1 MGLFDRFAPSRSAT
15 GAKAA
20 LTSDF
25 SAEHWLEQGLQ
36 FEQQG
41 QLDEA
46 LRCYAS
52 STHLKPELARAH
64 FNRGNILL
72 DRGDAQNAL
81 HAYLQAIRY
90 KPDSAAVHFNVGS
103 AHLQLG
109 DTEAAIAAYRQAVIL
124 KPDFAEAHVA
134 LEAAL
139 EIAADE
145 AETCFKQGLAAQ
157 DLQQLDRA
165 EEFYRQAIKTKPN
178 HVEACNNLGAI
189 LVADEKL
196 DEAATY
202 FRLAVQA
209 NPANASIQANL
220 GDTLKA
226 LGQWDAAAASYRL
239 ALEIDPDN
247 AAIQMRLG
255 DVLKAFGQLGDA
267 AASYGRA
274 LEILPDCTAALLRL
288 GDVLGDLGKP
298 ADAVASYRRALEID
312 PDNAEANLNQGV
324 ALLELKQLDL
334 AEICFRRVLDIEPAS
349 AEGHS
354 NLGVILKKRRRFDA
368 AEACFRRALEIKPDF
383 ADAHLNLG
391 STQQA
396 LGQIDA
402 AVSSYRRALEI
413 KPDFAQAHSNYGTVF
428 QILDELDLAEE
439 QYRRALE
446 INPDLADAHN
456 NLGIILALVRRLD
469 DSIASYQRAI
479 AVKPDYAEAYANLG
493 GVLKDVGRLDE
504 ALAAIRRAL
513 ELDADCVVA
522 HNNLLFIHNYVAD
535 QPAALLLADAQRFG
549 ETAARLA
556 HPNTDWPNPP
566 DPNRCL
572 RVGFVSG
579 DLCNHPVGY
588 FLVGVLTALSSQAT
602 DRLELFAYP
611 NRAYD
616 DETSKRI
623 QASCKGWHPAVWLS
637 DEALAQRIRDD
648 GIDILIDLSGH
659 TAHNRLPV
667 FAWKPAPVQVSWLGY
682 FATTGVAAMDYFI
695 ADPWTL
701 PPDQEA
707 YFTEQIWRLPETRL
721 CFTPPDAEVAVGP
734 LPALANGYVTFGCF
748 NNLSKMN
755 DAVVALWAQVLYAV
769 PGSRLFLKYQQLGE
783 ASVRQST
790 CERFAV
796 HGIDAGRLIF
806 EDYVPRANYLAAYQ
820 RVDIALDPFPFPG
833 GTTTV
838 EALWMGVPVLTL
850 TGERFLSRQG
860 IGLLMNAGLPEWV
873 ATDPRDYVA
882 RAVAHASDLQG
893 LALLRSGLRQ
903 QVLDSPLFDASR
915 FAQHFEAA
923 LRGMWQIWCAQYKCA
938 AAN

>member
-1 MGLFDRFAPSRSAT
+1 MGLFDRFSQDRSTAPQPNADVVVN
-15 GAKAA
+15 
-20 LTSDF
+20 SDP
-25 SAEHWLEQGLQ
+25 SAEHWLEKGVQH
-36 FEQQG
+36 EQQG
-41 QLDEA
+41 QVDQA
-46 LRCYAS
+46 LRCYESAIR
-52 STHLKPELARAH
+52 LMPELARAH

-81 HAYLQAIRY
+81 HAYLEALRY
-90 KPDSAAVHFNVGS
+90 KPDSASAYFNMGS
-103 AHLQLG
+103 AQLELG
-109 DTEAAIAAYRQAVIL
+109 DLEAAVTAYREAVTL
-124 KPDFAEAHVA
+124 KPDFADAH
-134 LEAAL
+134 AAL
-139 EIAADE
+139 ETALQMASDQ
-145 AETCFKQGLAAQ
+145 AETCFRQGLAQQ
-157 DLQQLDRA
+157 DLQQLDSA
-165 EEFYRQAIKTKPN
+165 TALYRQAIKIKPD
-178 HVEACNNLGAI
+178 HVEACNNLGGI
-189 LVADEKL
+189 LVVDGQL
-196 DEAATY
+196 DEAVAY
-202 FRLAVQA
+202 FRRAVA
-209 NPANASIQANL
+209 ADPANAAAQMNL
-220 GDTLKA
+220 GNALKT
-226 LGQWDAAAASYRL
+226 LGQLS
-239 ALEIDPDN
+239 
-247 AAIQMRLG
+247 
-255 DVLKAFGQLGDA
+255 DA
-267 AASYGRA
+267 AASFRRA
-274 LEILPDCTAALLRL
+274 VEIVPDYTAALLKL
-288 GDVLGDLGKP
+288 GDVLGDLGES
-298 ADAVASYRRALEID
+298 AGAVVSYRHALEIE

-324 ALLELKQLDL
+324 ALLELKQLEP
-334 AEICFRRVLDIEPAS
+334 AEMCFRRVLEIEPTS
-349 AEGHS
+349 AEAHS
-354 NLGVILKKRRRFDA
+354 NLGVIQKKRRQLDA
-368 AEACFRRALEIKPDF
+368 AAACFQQALAIRPDF

-402 AVSSYRRALEI
+402 AIASYRRALEI
-413 KPDFAQAHSNYGTVF
+413 RPDFAQAYSNYGTVF
-428 QILDELDLAEE
+428 QTLDQLDLAEE

-446 INPDLADAHN
+446 FKPDLADAHN
-456 NLGIILALVRRLD
+456 NLGIVLALVRRLD

-504 ALAAIRRAL
+504 AVAAIRQAL
-513 ELDADCVVA
+513 ELDADCVLA

-535 QPAALLLADAQRFG
+535 ESAALLLADARRFG

-556 HPNTDWPNPP
+556 RPHTDWPNSP
-566 DPNRCL
+566 DPERRL

-588 FLVGVLTALSSQAT
+588 FLVGVLAELSSQAS

-616 DETSKRI
+616 DATSKRI
-623 QASCKGWHPAVWLS
+623 QMSCEGWHPAVWLS
-637 DEALAQRIRDD
+637 DEALARRIRDD

-695 ADPWTL
+695 ADAWTL

-721 CFTPPDAEVAVGP
+721 CFTPPDGEVAVGP
-734 LPALANGYVTFGCF
+734 LPALANGYITFGCF

-755 DAVVALWAQVLYAV
+755 DAVVELWAQVLHAV
-769 PGSRLFLKYQQLGE
+769 PRSRLFLKYQQLGE

-796 HGIDAGRLIF
+796 HGIGAGRLIF

-860 IGLLMNAGLPEWV
+860 VGLMMNAGLPDWI
-873 ATDPRDYVA
+873 AKDADDYVG
-882 RAVAHASDLQG
+882 RAVAHASDLPR
-893 LALLRSGLRQ
+893 LATLRAGLREK
-903 QVLDSPLFDASR
+903 VLASPIFDAPR
-915 FAQHFEAA
+915 FAKNFEAA
-923 LRGMWQIWCAQYKCA
+923 MRGMWRKWCDE
-938 AAN
+938 

>member
-1 MGLFDRFAPSRSAT
+1 MGLFDRWLKASPSQNDVASNADEVARTKLEAT
-15 GAKAA
+15 RM
-20 LTSDF
+20 
-25 SAEHWLEQGLQ
+25 LEEGMAFEKQGKV
-36 FEQQG
+36 G
-41 QLDEA
+41 EA
-46 LRCYAS
+46 LKHYEAVIRL
-52 STHLKPELARAH
+52 TPEMARAH

-72 DRGDAQNAL
+72 DRGDAASAL
-81 HAYLQAIRY
+81 DAYEKATEFN
-90 KPDSAAVHFNVGS
+90 PDSAA
-103 AHLQLG
+103 AHYNMGNAHISLG
-109 DTEAAIAAYRQAVIL
+109 NSEAGIAAYRQAIAL
-124 KPDFAEAHVA
+124 KPDFVDAHYQLGIV
-134 LEAAL
+134 
-139 EIAADE
+139 
-145 AETCFKQGLAAQ
+145 FY
-157 DLQQLDRA
+157 DLGRFESA
-165 EEFYRQAIKTKPN
+165 INSFRQAI
-178 HVEACNNLGAI
+178 
-189 LVADEKL
+189 
-196 DEAATY
+196 
-202 FRLAVQA
+202 AV
-209 NPANASIQANL
+209 NSSL
-220 GDTLKA
+220 
-226 LGQWDAAAASYRL
+226 
-239 ALEIDPDN
+239 
-247 AAIQMRLG
+247 AAI
-255 DVLKAFGQLGDA
+255 
-267 AASYGRA
+267 
-274 LEILPDCTAALLRL
+274 
-288 GDVLGDLGKP
+288 
-298 ADAVASYRRALEID
+298 
-312 PDNAEANLNQGV
+312 
-324 ALLELKQLDL
+324 
-334 AEICFRRVLDIEPAS
+334 
-349 AEGHS
+349 
-354 NLGVILKKRRRFDA
+354 
-368 AEACFRRALEIKPDF
+368 
-383 ADAHLNLG
+383 
-391 STQQA
+391 
-396 LGQIDA
+396 
-402 AVSSYRRALEI
+402 
-413 KPDFAQAHSNYGTVF
+413 
-428 QILDELDLAEE
+428 
-439 QYRRALE
+439 
-446 INPDLADAHN
+446 HN
-456 NLGIILALVRRLD
+456 NLGNAFKELERFD
-469 DSIASYQRAI
+469 DAIASYNCALKIEPQLSPTHNNLGLVYREAMRFSESIESYNRAI
-479 AVKPDYAEAYANLG
+479 SIAPDLTDAYTNLG
-493 GVLKDVGRLDE
+493 NVLKDLGRMDE
-504 ALAAIRRAL
+504 SLMTLEQALQI
-513 ELDADCVVA
+513 DPDCATA
-522 HNNLLFIHNYVAD
+522 HNHLLFIHNYVAD
-535 QPAALLLADAQRFG
+535 QPAELLLADARRFG

-556 HPNTDWPNPP
+556 RPYIDWPNLPAP
-566 DPNRCL
+566 ERRL

-579 DLCNHPVGY
+579 DLCSHPVGY
-588 FLVGVLTALSSQAT
+588 FLEDVLNKLAVQAHT
-602 DRLELFAYP
+602 KLELFAYP
-611 NRAYD
+611 TRIREDATIKRLRACFESWY
-616 DETSKRI
+616 S
-623 QASCKGWHPAVWLS
+623 AVGLS

-923 LRGMWQIWCAQYKCA
+923 LRGMWQIWCDEHTQRQRLNLTVTK
-938 AAN
+938 